1 MPKLTE
7 KEILARLDETDAKT
21 LAAIE
26 KMLKAGSLPNNIK
39 LATGAPIRV
48 VNAVAACIAAEG

>member
-1 MPKLTE
+1 MPKITE

-21 LAAIE
+21 LADIE

-39 LATGAPIRV
+39 LATGAPLRV

>member
-21 LAAIE
+21 LADIE

-48 VNAVAACIAAEG
+48 VNAVAACVAAEG

>member
-7 KEILARLDETDAKT
+7 KEILARLDEADAKT

-26 KMLKAGSLPNNIK
+26 KLLKAGSLPNNIK

-48 VNAVAACIAAEG
+48 VNAVAACIAVEG